1 MNLCRT
7 CGEDF
12 GSVFAFDAHRVG
24 KYLPTSSPE
33 YVGPLEDWTPARG
46 RRCLSVPELEERG
59 FVRNRRERWSL
70 ATSLEVGTRLNASL
84 GSRVSV

>member
-24 KYLPTSSPE
+24 KYLPWVRSQQTRA
-33 YVGPLEDWTPARG
+33 LEPGDKPRG
-46 RRCLSVPELEERG
+46 RHASECLSGLKG
-59 FVRNRRERWSL
+59 FCL
-70 ATSLEVGTRLNASL
+70 TPCPA
-84 GSRVSV
+84 